1 MKADRYL
8 VDTSVWVRYFNGE
21 EGLEERIKSL
31 ILKDK
36 VLTAGVIILEILRG
50 AKSVAG
56 YNHLYLDFKAL
67 PLLEADAEVWE
78 EGYRMGFKL
87 RKAGII
93 VPLADILIAS
103 VAIRHGSP
111 LLHRDKH
118 FCLIADNT
126 RLKQEQV

>member
-1 MKADRYL
+1 MKPEKYL

-21 EGLEERIKSL
+21 EGLEDRIKSL

-56 YNHLYLDFKAL
+56 YNQLYLDFKAL

-78 EGYRMGFKL
+78 EGYQMGFQL
-87 RKAGII
+87 RKAGIT
-93 VPLADILIAS
+93 VPLADILIAAI
-103 VAIRHGSP
+103 AIRHRSP

-118 FCLIADNT
+118 FSLIAKNS
-126 RLKQEQV
+126 RLNQEQI

>member
-1 MKADRYL
+1 
-8 VDTSVWVRYFNGE
+8 
-21 EGLEERIKSL
+21 
-31 ILKDK
+31 
-36 VLTAGVIILEILRG
+36 
-50 AKSVAG
+50 
-56 YNHLYLDFKAL
+56 
-67 PLLEADAEVWE
+67 LLEADAEVWE

-118 FCLIADNT
+118 FSLIAKNT
-126 RLKQEQV
+126 KLNQEQV